1 MGTLA
6 VDLGGTWLRGALLGE
21 DGTLRLL
28 QRHRLQ
34 SVFDGRPREEVWE
47 QVVEHVAGYAREQG
61 NAAARVALAFP
72 GPIASGKPVVA
83 PTLTGP
89 AAVPADLLPRL
100 RRRTG
105 LPVGIVND
113 VAAATAFLAAARAD
127 RSFFLVTVSSGIGS
141 RVWHRG
147 AAPGVGTYD
156 GEIGHLVVDA
166 SPSAAHCDCGGRG
179 HLGALASGR
188 AFERRV
194 REAAMRDRLGYGSS
208 VCGRSGV
215 QSRDL
220 TNELHLVPA
229 LLAGD
234 RWTLKL
240 LREAVAPL
248 AKLALQIIVA
258 GGLERCYVIGG
269 FAMAL
274 GSIYEHAL
282 IAAMEALLDSSAITL
297 DPKAVVHVVEP
308 STEAVLRGAALA
320 T

>member
-6 VDLGGTWLRGALLGE
+6 IDLGGTWLRGALLAE
-21 DGTLRLL
+21 DGTLELL
-28 QRHRLQ
+28 ERHRLQ
-34 SVFDGRPREEVWE
+34 SVFDGRAREEVWD
-47 QVVEHVAGYAREQG
+47 QVVEHVAGYAREHSSAVG
-61 NAAARVALAFP
+61 RVAVAFP

-83 PTLTGP
+83 PTLTGA

-105 LPVGIVND
+105 LPVEIVND
-113 VAAATAFLAAARAD
+113 VAAATAFLAADRGD

-147 AAPGVGTYD
+147 ARAGVGSYD
-156 GEIGHLVVDA
+156 GEIGHLVVDGTG
-166 SPSAAHCDCGGRG
+166 SAPHCDCGGRG

-188 AFERRV
+188 AFERRA
-194 REAAMRDRLGYGSS
+194 REMALRDRLGYGAS

-215 QSRDL
+215 QARDL
-220 TNELHLVPA
+220 TNEMHLVPA
-229 LLAGD
+229 LLTGD

-248 AKLALQIIVA
+248 AKLALQIVVA

-274 GSIYEHAL
+274 GSIYEEAL
-282 IAAMEALLDSSAITL
+282 VSAMEALLDSSAITL
-297 DPKAVVHVVEP
+297 DPAAVVQVVEP

>member
-6 VDLGGTWLRGALLGE
+6 IDLGGTWLRGGLLTE
-21 DGTLRLL
+21 DGALELL
-28 QRHRLQ
+28 ERHRLQ
-34 SVFDGRPREEVWE
+34 SVFDGRAREEVWE
-47 QVVEHVAGYAREQG
+47 QVVEHVAGYAHEHRSSVD
-61 NAAARVALAFP
+61 RVAVAFP
-72 GPIASGKPVVA
+72 GPVASGRPVVA
-83 PTLTGP
+83 PTLTGG

-113 VAAATAFLAAARAD
+113 VAAATAFLAADRRD

-147 AAPGVGTYD
+147 AGAGVGAYD

-166 SPSAAHCDCGGRG
+166 TGSAHCDCGGRG

-188 AFERRV
+188 AFERRA
-194 REAAMRDRLGYGSS
+194 REFALRDRLGYGASS
-208 VCGRSGV
+208 CGRSGV

-229 LLAGD
+229 MLTGD
-234 RWTLKL
+234 RWSLKL
-240 LREAVAPL
+240 LRDAVAPL
-248 AKLALQIIVA
+248 AKLALQIVVA

-274 GSIYEHAL
+274 GSIYEDAL
-282 IAAMEALLDSSAITL
+282 VSAMEALLDSSAITL
-297 DPKAVVHVVEP
+297 DPRVVVQVVEP